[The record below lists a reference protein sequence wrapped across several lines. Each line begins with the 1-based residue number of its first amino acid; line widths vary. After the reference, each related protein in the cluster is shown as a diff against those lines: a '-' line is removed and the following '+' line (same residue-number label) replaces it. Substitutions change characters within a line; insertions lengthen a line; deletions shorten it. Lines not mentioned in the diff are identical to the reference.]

1 MIVDVDIWH
10 ASSLD
15 PALSGSVCSQ
25 CQSSNH
31 RMKVV
36 AVLAMD
42 TGYNVLVFRSM
53 DTGYNVLVFRLTP
66 PSRPNNVCLKCLSAR
81 PSVRPQKV
89 SSISVKFG
97 M

>member
-25 CQSSNH
+25 CQSFNH

-36 AVLAMD
+36 AVLA
-42 TGYNVLVFRSM
+42 M